1 MSSIKDKPLKKIVCD
16 KRVTID
22 SLHNNKVKNINHNS
36 EKINKLECKIENI
49 QSNIDHNDIE
59 KKIEAENELIGLKN
73 KLNNFKQDEYIDYYL
88 NNGLLL
94 SNYYDNNIK
103 SNIKNNDNNNKR
115 SVLDLM
121 KTEEIE
127 KDKVKDDTDNDY
139 NDLINRYM
147 VNINDNYI
155 SNSSFS
161 NMNMCKNC
169 DKKLYIKNINS
180 EIICENCG
188 YTEKIL
194 FNLDSNSYKD
204 PIRESTYFAYK
215 RINHFNEW
223 LAQFQA
229 KETTDISEEIY
240 TNIIR
245 ELKKDKNFIV
255 CNVSYKLVRNTL
267 KKLKYNKYY
276 EHIPHIINIITGE
289 KTPILDRYSEEQLR
303 NMFKEMQQPF
313 HNNCPGGRK
322 NFLSY
327 AYVLHKFCELL
338 ELDDLLIFFT
348 LLKSREKLQGQDF
361 IWKKICHD
369 LKWQFIPSI

>member
-59 KKIEAENELIGLKN
+59 KKIESENELIGLKN

-103 SNIKNNDNNNKR
+103 SNIKKNNNKR

-121 KTEEIE
+121 KTEE

-139 NDLINRYM
+139 NDIINRYM

-155 SNSSFS
+155 SNTSFY

-245 ELKKDKNFIV
+245 ELKKDKNFMV

-289 KTPILDRYSEEQLR
+289 KTPILDRNSEEQLR

-338 ELDDLLIFFT
+338 ELDELLIFFT